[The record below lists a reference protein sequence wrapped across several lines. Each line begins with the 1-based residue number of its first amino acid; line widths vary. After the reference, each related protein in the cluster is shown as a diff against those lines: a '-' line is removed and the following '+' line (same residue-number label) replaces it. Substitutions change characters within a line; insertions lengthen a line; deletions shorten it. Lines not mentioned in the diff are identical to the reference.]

1 MLAVVKTPHT
11 EMEISINGDE
21 AMSVIQC
28 LRRSF
33 QVRIVNTSRRVS
45 GDELLDANKSAYDRA
60 NQFRLLAGYRLK
72 AGLTQKQLSEM
83 SGIKQNL
90 ISDYETGRRR
100 LTPRV
105 AAKFAAAL
113 RIDPARLLPL

>member
-1 MLAVVKTPHT
+1 MLAVVKTPRT

-21 AMSVIQC
+21 AMSVIRC

-33 QVRIVNTSRRVS
+33 QVRIVNASRRAS
-45 GDELLDANKSAYDRA
+45 GEELTDANDSAYDRA

-72 AGLTQKQLSEM
+72 AGMTQKQLSAA
-83 SGIKQNL
+83 SGVRQNL

-100 LTPRV
+100 LTPV
-105 AAKFAAAL
+105 AAAKFAAAL